1 MDEIAEPAAKRRNG
15 CQETGSVSLI
25 NYVGVFCS
33 YKYQHELLHRL
44 IGIRVYVED
53 LIHANINQMT
63 KSWKYYCYRLRKS
76 FDEHDCM
83 YVNSDADGKKGERN

>member
-44 IGIRVYVED
+44 IGIRRRSDTREYQS
-53 LIHANINQMT
+53 N
-63 KSWKYYCYRLRKS
+63 
-76 FDEHDCM
+76 DE
-83 YVNSDADGKKGERN
+83 KLEILLL